1 MIKIQNLTKRYGQIV
16 AVDNIEFTVGKG
28 EILGFLGPNGA
39 GKTTTMNIITG
50 YLPSTEGTVK
60 VSGFDIAQE
69 PNEVKK
75 CIGYLP
81 ESPPLYTDMT
91 VNEYLNFVS
100 QLKRVEKGERRK
112 QISDIVE
119 VLGIGDVRE
128 RLIDNLSKG
137 YKQRVGVAQAL
148 IGNPEVLILD
158 EPTVGLDPN
167 QILEVRNVIKNL
179 GKEHTII
186 LSTHIMQEVKAVCER
201 VVIIDKGKI
210 VAVDTPE
217 NLSRGISDSLKI
229 TITIAGP
236 KKTVMATLKAMDGI
250 KHVDVLKKLEDDVW
264 EYTVDSDKDVDIR
277 KMLFFEFAKL
287 GYPIMGLKTEE
298 IDLEE
303 VFREYTT
310 KAAGASTHGHNS
322 PQQDS
327 PEKDKEQDVSKED
340 KGVE

>member
-1 MIKIQNLTKRYGQIV
+1 M
-16 AVDNIEFTVGKG
+16 
-28 EILGFLGPNGA
+28 
-39 GKTTTMNIITG
+39 
-50 YLPSTEGTVK
+50 
-60 VSGFDIAQE
+60 
-69 PNEVKK
+69 
-75 CIGYLP
+75 
-81 ESPPLYTDMT
+81 
-91 VNEYLNFVS
+91 
-100 QLKRVEKGERRK
+100 
-112 QISDIVE
+112 
-119 VLGIGDVRE
+119 
-128 RLIDNLSKG
+128 
-137 YKQRVGVAQAL
+137 
-148 IGNPEVLILD
+148 
-158 EPTVGLDPN
+158 
-167 QILEVRNVIKNL
+167 
-179 GKEHTII
+179 
-186 LSTHIMQEVKAVCER
+186 
-201 VVIIDKGKI
+201 
-210 VAVDTPE
+210 
-217 NLSRGISDSLKI
+217 SRGISDSLKI